1 MTKRKE
7 TKNNP
12 DDIKRKSQDEHEKSV
27 TETNDLIAFEDC
39 VQTTTY
45 ALYAPENCPPEK
57 QLENMFGMLGADFS
71 DDDIYDE
78 PKMEMR

>member
-1 MTKRKE
+1 MTKRK
-7 TKNNP
+7 TRKNKS
-12 DDIKRKSQDEHEKSV
+12 DDIKRKSQDEYEKSV
-27 TETNDLIAFEDC
+27 KETNDLIALEDC

-78 PKMEMR
+78 PIMEMG

>member
-1 MTKRKE
+1 MTKRK
-7 TKNNP
+7 TRKNKS
-12 DDIKRKSQDEHEKSV
+12 DDIKRKSQDEYERSV
-27 TETNDLIAFEDC
+27 KETNDLIAFEDC

-45 ALYAPENCPPEK
+45 ALYALENCPPDK

-78 PKMEMR
+78 PIMEMG

>member
-1 MTKRKE
+1 MTKRK
-7 TKNNP
+7 TRKNKS
-12 DDIKRKSQDEHEKSV
+12 DDIKRKSQDEYKKSV
-27 TETNDLIAFEDC
+27 KETNDLIAFEDC

-45 ALYAPENCPPEK
+45 ALYAPENCPPDK